1 MSRLPAFVFPGATAL
16 VTGAASGMGAQLARQ
31 LADRGTALVLLDRD
45 AVRLA
50 DVVAALG
57 AAHPELGVE
66 SHVVDLAVTADI
78 APLVARIVAGH
89 PRLDL
94 LVNNAGVALAGRF
107 DQVTLEEFDW
117 VLRTNLTAPVT
128 LTHHLLPTLLATPGS
143 HVVNVSSLYG
153 LISPA
158 GQSAYSAS
166 KFGIRGFS
174 QALQAELA
182 DRGVGVTTVHP
193 GGIRTRIAE
202 TARVAAAVDPQDAA
216 RGKAVMAK
224 LLTYPADR
232 AASDILAAVE
242 HRRARLLI
250 AASAKVPDVLARLLP
265 VGHAQAISWLMHRGR
280 RRG

>member
-50 DVVAALG
+50 DVAAALRAG
-57 AAHPELGVE
+57 HPELGVE
-66 SHVVDLAVTADI
+66 SHVVDLAETADI
-78 APLVARIVAGH
+78 APLAARIVAAH

-143 HVVNVSSLYG
+143 HVVNMSSLYG

-265 VGHAQAISWLMHRGR
+265 VGHAQAIRWLMHRGR